1 MIAYKPVRMELDIS
15 NLFKYFHSFFNH
27 CHFVKGTES
36 YYNDNAVANV
46 LNQVHEV
53 SILKCALK
61 CLINTIILS

>member
-1 MIAYKPVRMELDIS
+1 MKTEPNKATILGKTALSI
-15 NLFKYFHSFFNH
+15 FIHFNH

-61 CLINTIILS
+61 CLY